1 MSNLS
6 IVIVNYKSWTP
17 LTICLDSLLNQK
29 KITPKIIV
37 LDNNS
42 DDTKFMEFKS
52 KYKSIHWIKN
62 QDNYGFSKA
71 CNIGSKIVKTEWI
84 LFLNPDALIP
94 PDCLKKLMNK
104 VSNEK
109 NKIIGIKQLNE
120 KDEDTYAYGNF
131 LSYYSINGILRFIYR
146 ILNNQTNKILSKK
159 KSFSPDWISGSFI
172 LIKKKDFDKIGGWD
186 EDFFMYYEDMDICKR
201 AIRFN
206 IKTQFYNDLYCYHFH
221 GKSSRVDYKT
231 KINSKTQVI
240 RSSHIFIK
248 KHYGALNAKL
258 ISLLL
263 FSSQLIELIVLSP
276 FIKEKREILNKLIK
290 S

>member
-1 MSNLS
+1 
-6 IVIVNYKSWTP
+6 
-17 LTICLDSLLNQK
+17 
-29 KITPKIIV
+29 
-37 LDNNS
+37 
-42 DDTKFMEFKS
+42 
-52 KYKSIHWIKN
+52 
-62 QDNYGFSKA
+62 
-71 CNIGSKIVKTEWI
+71 
-84 LFLNPDALIP
+84 
-94 PDCLKKLMNK
+94 
-104 VSNEK
+104 
-109 NKIIGIKQLNE
+109 
-120 KDEDTYAYGNF
+120 
-131 LSYYSINGILRFIYR
+131 
-146 ILNNQTNKILSKK
+146 
-159 KSFSPDWISGSFI
+159 
-172 LIKKKDFDKIGGWD
+172 
-186 EDFFMYYEDMDICKR
+186 MYYDDMDICKR